1 VKIDAWAALQTLRA
15 AAAQNPMRAKVE
27 RLALEHVLTGSVVAS
42 PPGLEAGPGGSAISE
57 GAATGSYPPTP
68 VAALLHNPERKSASE
83 CAERF
88 GRRPVVAVLDTGIR
102 AHPWLDVTAAPGGG
116 YFTRPDGFVQGDPA
130 IQAALY
136 AEGQQAVACGDRQ
149 RRLMKDMWDKPMT
162 ANPLAGELNSASGR
176 GTFIAGI
183 VRQVA
188 PDAQVLAV
196 RVLHSDGILYEG
208 DIIGALRQL
217 AKRIVLAEPGDLAA
231 MVDVVSLSFGYFSE
245 SGDDVVTS
253 GLRNAIKILLD
264 LGVVV
269 VAAAGNFAMS
279 RRFYP
284 AAFALEAVPAG
295 HVPVISV
302 GVNPN
307 VHSYFLF
314 QDIRLE
320 AGERGSG
327 GWITAWAPSGAVIS
341 TYPADLTLAAGR
353 QTSGPDDDF
362 SSGFA
367 RWDSPWFGA
376 PQLAAWIA
384 RALCAVAEDSD
395 ALRLDLPGQQAAKK
409 TKRAAAAIER
419 LRSQ

>member
-1 VKIDAWAALQTLRA
+1 MVR
-15 AAAQNPMRAKVE
+15 
-27 RLALEHVLTGSVVAS
+27 
-42 PPGLEAGPGGSAISE
+42 
-57 GAATGSYPPTP
+57 
-68 VAALLHNPERKSASE
+68 
-83 CAERF
+83 
-88 GRRPVVAVLDTGIR
+88 
-102 AHPWLDVTAAPGGG
+102 
-116 YFTRPDGFVQGDPA
+116 
-130 IQAALY
+130 
-136 AEGQQAVACGDRQ
+136 GDRQ
-149 RRLMKDMWDKPMT
+149 RQLLKDMWDKPMT
-162 ANPLAGELNSASGR
+162 ADPLAGEPNSASGR

-188 PDAQVLAV
+188 PDAQVLGV

-208 DIIGALRQL
+208 DIICALRQL
-217 AKRIVLAEPGDLAA
+217 AKRIVLAKAGDLAA

-245 SGDDVVTS
+245 SGDEVVTS
-253 GLRNAIKILLD
+253 GLRKAIKLLLD

-295 HVPVISV
+295 HVPMISV

-307 VHSYFLF
+307 VHSYFMF

-327 GWITAWAPSGAVIS
+327 GWITVWASSGAVIS

-353 QTSGPDDDF
+353 RTSGPDDF

-384 RALCAVAEDSD
+384 RALCAGAEGSDS
-395 ALRLDLPGQQAAKK
+395 LRLDLPGQQAAENLAEATLKK
-409 TKRAAAAIER
+409 TKRAAAAMER